1 MNLASGSYVYW
12 NGNIR
17 QVADTSDDPAYI
29 WLNGIGKD
37 LNRAHAPISDLEPI
51 PTDYELLLKS
61 PRDLTDE
68 ELSST
73 LDLLENAK
81 LMRSDRPQARKKAAE
96 RTREN
101 AKIYSKETLDLLNSI

>member
-1 MNLASGSYVYW
+1 MNLVSGSYVYW
-12 NGNIR
+12 NGNIT
-17 QVADTSDDPAYI
+17 QVADISDDPAYI

-37 LNRAHAPISDLEPI
+37 PNRAYAPISDLEPI

-61 PRDLTDE
+61 PRDLTDA